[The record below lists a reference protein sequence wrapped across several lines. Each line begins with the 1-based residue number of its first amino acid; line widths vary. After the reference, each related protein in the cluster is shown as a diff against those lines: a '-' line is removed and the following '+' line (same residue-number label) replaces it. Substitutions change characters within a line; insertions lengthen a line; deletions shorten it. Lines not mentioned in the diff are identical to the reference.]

1 MSGGTVPYS
10 PEGAAGAGIMA
21 GAAAA
26 LALYVAFWAF
36 PGTIRL
42 NGLRFLGLMAPGR
55 PPTLAI
61 YVIGIAVYVSL
72 CIAFALGYAGLTH
85 AFDVET
91 DIFAW
96 GVLFGLGHW
105 VIDGVVLGIVA
116 RRHGAVRSGLLLDP
130 GAFALNLP
138 FATALAFLAVHLLF
152 GMFTG
157 AFYDALR

>member
-1 MSGGTVPYS
+1 MPYS

-21 GAAAA
+21 GVAVA
-26 LALYVAFWAF
+26 LAFYVAFWLF
-36 PGTIRL
+36 PQTFRL
-42 NGLRFLGLMAPGR
+42 NAFRFLGLMAPGR
-55 PPTLAI
+55 LPTQAI
-61 YVIGIAVYVSL
+61 YLIGITMYVSL
-72 CIAFALGYAGLTH
+72 CIGFALGYAGLTH

-105 VIDGVVLGIVA
+105 VIDGVALGIVA

-138 FATALAFLAVHLLF
+138 FATVLAFLAVHLLF

>member
-1 MSGGTVPYS
+1 MPYS

-21 GAAAA
+21 GAAVT
-26 LALYVAFWAF
+26 LAFYAAFWSF
-36 PGTIRL
+36 PRTYRL
-42 NGLRFLGLMAPGR
+42 NAFRFLGLMAPGR
-55 PPTLAI
+55 PPTTAI
-61 YVIGIAVYVSL
+61 YLIGTAMYVSL
-72 CIAFALGYAGLTH
+72 CIGFSLGYAGLTQ

-105 VIDGVVLGIVA
+105 VIDGVALGIVS
-116 RRHGAVRSGLLLDP
+116 RRHAAVRSGLLLDP

-138 FATALAFLAVHLLF
+138 FATVLGFLGAHLLF
-152 GMFTG
+152 GMFAG

>member
-1 MSGGTVPYS
+1 MPYS

-21 GAAAA
+21 GVAVA
-26 LALYVAFWAF
+26 LAFYVAFWLF
-36 PGTIRL
+36 PQTFRL
-42 NGLRFLGLMAPGR
+42 NAFRFLGLMAPGR
-55 PPTLAI
+55 LPTQAI
-61 YVIGIAVYVSL
+61 YLIGITMYVSL
-72 CIAFALGYAGLTH
+72 CIGFALGYAGLTH

-105 VIDGVVLGIVA
+105 VIDGVALGIVA

-138 FATALAFLAVHLLF
+138 FATAVGCLAAHLLF
-152 GMFTG
+152 GMFAG
-157 AFYDALR
+157 AFYAALR